1 MPRNLLNQGFNGRN
15 LLNTGDGVTDVVGGD
30 AIDVVETDNQIH
42 TVNLKISKQGA
53 ASSLADTDIVA
64 LETSGGVIQKITG
77 ANLKTSTFSSNWTRS
92 SGNIFPTV
100 TGDTILANDK
110 IEIDTLADATYLDS
124 LILQNTN
131 SGTDILTYSFQI
143 KDAGSSTAPDFGG
156 RLNFEV
162 VYTKGGG
169 STNNVYEVTFDGFMR
184 ILKRLEIVD
193 GFTANSGEDYDFPAT
208 GGTLVT
214 NTSGS
219 ITGTSPIVVSTA
231 GVVSTTFTP
240 TSTTNMSGKTFTDV
254 PLFKEG
260 IEIKQTLTSGGVGN
274 NSAFIKMWDKD
285 NSNFIL
291 LCAPE
296 VLTDNFDIILPT
308 ITTTT
313 TLLGDSTTQNV
324 SGKTFTDQTLFNRSL
339 QVKNGGGGETNVSG
353 SVRFFEKADNG
364 THYTDLHTGGS
375 THILTANRNVYL
387 PDATGTIV
395 LEETNLWEQHGS
407 NKITPTDTSLTAID
421 LPNNCSIRNESQDN
435 QFIKFSHTSSTNET
449 IQLASNQVSIENLL
463 VYEGNPAYYLKF
475 GNGILDSTFTQIHI
489 PADSYIINDADTTN
503 DWIQFR
509 NDELDINYANVDFK
523 ENVKLRNN
531 SDTTNDFISLR
542 SGHLYIN
549 YALTE
554 VIEGG
559 KIANGSDPTND
570 YIQFNNDELY
580 INYANVLLKQN
591 SSIKNA
597 SNSLSGFLFD
607 SEGVI
612 FQGPLKV
619 LSEYTFPF
627 PTRFPLEVEGYL
639 SAADTTGS
647 ALYYQNVPSLGGRAI
662 AINGD
667 VNMSA
672 KFEYGLY
679 VSTGTEIWVA
689 SDERIKKDITT
700 FSGGLDLLRQLEV
713 KSYKYIDG
721 KGKEPKH
728 DVIGFIAQEV
738 KEIYPKA
745 ITLNHEYIPNVY
757 KQITV
762 EWSDFDGKF
771 KMKTNDLP
779 NVVDIDYKF
788 FCWNEGDKVETK
800 VESIGNSDNTF
811 TFNKKW
817 ENVFCIGNKVN
828 DFNTLDKS
836 SLYVI
841 NFSATKELDNI
852 VKQQQAEIDE
862 LKSIINKLVSS
873 NSFKDFKSQL

>member
-30 AIDVVETDNQIH
+30 AINVVETDNQIH

-53 ASSLADTDIVA
+53 SSSLADTDVVA

-100 TGDTILANDK
+100 TGDTILSNDR
-110 IEIDTLADATYLDS
+110 IQSNTLADATYLDS

-169 STNNVYEVTFDGFMR
+169 STTNVYEVTFDGFMR

-193 GFTANSGEDYDFPAT
+193 GFTANSGEDYDFPST

-219 ITGTSPIVVSTA
+219 ITGSSPISVSNA
-231 GVVSTTFTP
+231 GVVSTAFTTSSSDTLTNKILGSNCSATLTALTVNTLP
-240 TSTTNMSGKTFTDV
+240 IQVVGTDSSRGYINFYDNGLTNHISLLSETSITGATSYNVILPSISDTLITKTSTDNLTNKTLSGTTNTITS
-254 PLFKEG
+254 FK
-260 IEIKQTLTSGGVGN
+260 GN
-274 NSAFIKMWDKD
+274 SSA
-285 NSNFIL
+285 
-291 LCAPE
+291 
-296 VLTDNFDIILPT
+296 T
-308 ITTTT
+308 ITTP
-313 TLLGDSTTQNV
+313 STT
-324 SGKTFTDQTLFNRSL
+324 GTLAL
-339 QVKNGGGGETNVSG
+339 DD
-353 SVRFFEKADNG
+353 A
-364 THYTDLHTGGS
+364 THTSKWND
-375 THILTANRNVYL
+375 TANKY
-387 PDATGTIV
+387 
-395 LEETNLWEQHGS
+395 
-407 NKITPTDTSLTAID
+407 TPTNSSITSID
-421 LPNNCSIRNESQDN
+421 LPNNTSIRNATDTN
-435 QFIKFSHTSSTNET
+435 QFIKFTQTTSTNET
-449 IQLASNQVSIENLL
+449 IQLASNQVSIENILM
-463 VYEGNPAYYLKF
+463 YADNPAYYLKF

-489 PADSYIINDADTTN
+489 PQNSYIVNDSDTTN
-503 DWIQFR
+503 DWIQFK
-509 NDELDINYANVDFK
+509 EDIFNINFAYVDFI
-523 ENVKLRNN
+523 ENVRLRNASDPTNDYISLRNN
-531 SDTTNDFISLR
+531 HF
-542 SGHLYIN
+542 YIN
-549 YALTE
+549 YAITE
-554 VIEGG
+554 VIQGG

-570 YIQFNNDELY
+570 YIQFNNNELY
-580 INYANVLLKQN
+580 INYAVVDVAQATIFQN
-591 SSIKNA
+591 SSNNNSAFGFESNRIRFIGPVMIDSPYDA
-597 SNSLSGFLFD
+597 S
-607 SEGVI
+607 
-612 FQGPLKV
+612 QT
-619 LSEYTFPF
+619 EY
-627 PTRFPLEVEGYL
+627 PLEITGYIT
-639 SAADTTGS
+639 APDTTGS

-679 VSTGTEIWVA
+679 VETGTELWVA
-689 SDERIKKDITT
+689 SDERIKKDITPFT
-700 FSGGLDLLRQLEV
+700 GGLDLLRQLEV

-721 KGKEPKH
+721 RGKEPRHKE
-728 DVIGFIAQEV
+728 IGFIAQEV

-745 ITLNHEYIPNVY
+745 ITHNHEYIPNVY
-757 KQITV
+757 KQITC
-762 EWSDFDGKF
+762 EWTDFEGKF

-779 NVVDIDYKF
+779 DVVNIDYKF

-800 VESIGNSDNTF
+800 ITSIGNSDNTF

-836 SLYVI
+836 SLFII

-862 LKSIINKLVSS
+862 LKSIINKLVSA